1 MKTIIVHKPKRCRN
15 PRIEVFDD
23 HIDKVNNVRSKKY
36 IPEGTDI
43 LQMGMGGEN
52 LFNTYIKKYKI
63 DEKDKLFVKYL
74 LPKKGET
81 IESYNRKILEIV

>member
-43 LQMGMGGEN
+43 LQMGMGGKN

-63 DEKDKLFVKYL
+63 DSTWK
-74 LPKKGET
+74 
-81 IESYNRKILEIV
+81 

>member
-36 IPEGTDI
+36 IPEGSV
-43 LQMGMGGEN
+43 
-52 LFNTYIKKYKI
+52 FKWVWVVKI
-63 DEKDKLFVKYL
+63 YS
-74 LPKKGET
+74 T
-81 IESYNRKILEIV
+81 HI

>member
-23 HIDKVNNVRSKKY
+23 HIDKINNVRSKKY
-36 IPEGTDI
+36 LPEGTEI
-43 LQMGMGGEN
+43 LQMGLGGEG

-63 DEKDKLFVKYL
+63 DSTWK
-74 LPKKGET
+74 
-81 IESYNRKILEIV
+81 

>member
-36 IPEGTDI
+36 LPEGTDI
-43 LQMGMGGEN
+43 LQMGMGGEG
-52 LFNTYIKKYKI
+52 LFATYTKKYKI
-63 DEKDKLFVKYL
+63 DSTWK
-74 LPKKGET
+74 
-81 IESYNRKILEIV
+81 

>member
-36 IPEGTDI
+36 IPEETDI

-63 DEKDKLFVKYL
+63 DSTWK
-74 LPKKGET
+74 
-81 IESYNRKILEIV
+81 

>member
-23 HIDKVNNVRSKKY
+23 HIDKINNVRSKKY
-36 IPEGTDI
+36 LPEGTDI

-63 DEKDKLFVKYL
+63 DSTWK
-74 LPKKGET
+74 
-81 IESYNRKILEIV
+81 